1 MENVQQDGKGPGPQN
16 KEALMRK
23 IVLAV
28 ILLLACA
35 APFFAQQ
42 SAGGDR
48 RLADLLAQLHIEKW
62 SERAAAYEQLRR
74 DPTAIEKTE
83 VRSALLDLLDRE
95 SHLTMLTA
103 PDPENEE
110 QYAEY
115 VASLGDTVDSFAD
128 WKDPRQLCILAQTSY
143 NTDSRFA
150 AKLAAVGKPV
160 IPCLMR
166 MAKSDRVG
174 DRFKSVAVLIQLRAK
189 ERDLD
194 IGTVQEIRA
203 ITIRA
208 LHDPDDGVREFTVDS
223 LRGFGGEDMIPALQ
237 EVAEKDPAPEVQ
249 GFSTR
254 KDALKAIAAIQKRAR
269 K

>member
-1 MENVQQDGKGPGPQN
+1 MANVQQDGKGPGPQN
-16 KEALMRK
+16 KGALMRK
-23 IVLAV
+23 IALAV
-28 ILLLACA
+28 FLPLVCA

-42 SAGGDR
+42 ATRGDR
-48 RLADLLAQLHIEKW
+48 RVADLLAQLHAEKW
-62 SERAAAYEQLRR
+62 SERAAAYGKLRL

-95 SHLTMLTA
+95 SHLPLSTA
-103 PDPENEE
+103 PEPENEE

-150 AKLAAVGKPV
+150 ARLAGVGKPV
-160 IPCLMR
+160 IPCLMQ

-189 ERDLD
+189 ELDLD
-194 IGTVQEIRA
+194 LRIVQEIRR

-223 LRGFGGEDMIPALQ
+223 LREFGGEDMIPALQ

-254 KDALKAIAAIQKRAR
+254 KDALKAIAAIQKRTN